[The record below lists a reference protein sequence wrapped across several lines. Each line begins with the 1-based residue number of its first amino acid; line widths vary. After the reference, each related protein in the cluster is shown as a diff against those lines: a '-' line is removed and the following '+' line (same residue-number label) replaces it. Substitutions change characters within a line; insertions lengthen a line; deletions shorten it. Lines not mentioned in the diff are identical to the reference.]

1 MEASTIVKRIR
12 TTDGLSRADLARL
25 ADVSASTV
33 GRIESGKLDPTW
45 STLQKILE
53 ATGMVLSGKTVVS
66 SGDASAIASARAVL
80 EGNVSAAAPRWAKPW
95 MRMGWVAATMT
106 PKEVLAL
113 AVLAGN
119 AAKFVRR
126 TRRPIY
132 VELPGQE
139 EWQDLPR
146 ALADAGIDYA
156 ISGLVA
162 TYPDRATASASAPIV
177 YVGDPRRVIDELGLV
192 EKVPLQGIMLAPAVA
207 GEMDGVE
214 EDGGLR
220 FVSRAQAMLDA
231 FASGGRQPD
240 KAEAIALSWPELVA
254 I

>member
-12 TTDGLSRADLARL
+12 ATDGLSRADLARL

-45 STLQKILE
+45 STLQKMLE
-53 ATGMVLSGKTVVS
+53 ATGMVLTGKTVVS
-66 SGDASAIASARAVL
+66 AGDASAIASARAIL
-80 EGNVSAAAPRWAKPW
+80 EGNVNAAAPRWAKPW
-95 MRMGWVAATMT
+95 MRAGWTAATMT

-126 TRRPIY
+126 ARRPIY
-132 VELPGQE
+132 VELPGQKD
-139 EWQDLPR
+139 WQDLPR

-162 TYPDRATASASAPIV
+162 TYRDRVAASGSSPIV
-177 YVGDPRRVIDELGLV
+177 YVADPRQVVEQLGLI
-192 EKVPLQGIMLAPAVA
+192 ETAPLQGIMLAPAVA
-207 GEMDGVE
+207 GEMEGIE
-214 EDGGLR
+214 EEGGLR

-231 FASGGRQPD
+231 FAAGGRQPD
-240 KAEAIALSWPELVA
+240 KAEAVALSWPELVPA
-254 I
+254 